1 MQARIVP
8 HIIQNQTLI
17 SVGEGATVREAAAL
31 MTDKRIGALMVIEGG
46 TLKGILTERDVMT
59 RVVAKGLNPETTKVA
74 QVMTA
79 KPDTLA
85 SHATAGEALERMHAG
100 GYRHLPVVD
109 GGKVVGMVSVRDL
122 YAAVQRQMEREIK
135 DREAYIFGESYGSAN

>member
-17 SVGEGATVREAAAL
+17 SVGEGATVREAASL
-31 MTDKRIGALMVIEGG
+31 MTEKRIGALMVIEGG
-46 TLKGILTERDVMT
+46 TLRGILTERDVMT
-59 RVVAKGLNPETTKVA
+59 RVVAKGLNPDATKVA

-79 KPDTLA
+79 KPDTLP

-122 YAAVQRQMEREIK
+122 YAAVQRQMERELK
-135 DREAYIFGESYGSAN
+135 DREAYIFGESYGAAN

>member
-17 SVGEGATVREAAAL
+17 SVGEGATVREAATL
-31 MTDKRIGALMVIEGG
+31 MADKRIGALMVIEGG
-46 TLKGILTERDVMT
+46 TLRGILTERDVMT

-74 QVMTA
+74 QVMTT

-122 YAAVQRQMEREIK
+122 YAAVQRHMERELK
-135 DREAYIFGESYGSAN
+135 DREAYIYGESYGSAN

>member
-17 SVGEGATVREAAAL
+17 SVGEGASVREAATL
-31 MTDKRIGALMVIEGG
+31 MADKRIGALMVIEGG
-46 TLKGILTERDVMT
+46 TLRGILTERDVMT

-122 YAAVQRQMEREIK
+122 YAAVQRQMERELK
-135 DREAYIFGESYGSAN
+135 DREAYIYGESYGSAN